1 MGRKLEED
9 TFDAIKLLQD
19 AHNAGLRIEVVG
31 VDGLKIK
38 GPETASAIVHQIIE
52 HKMDVIKLLN
62 DSPDLAP
69 QIEELK
75 SRLRKGI
82 DWFVAVDPQLWDE
95 NNYPINQNT
104 KLELKLT
111 RSITKWH
118 ELERLLRNLYDYEG
132 CIYSGVDMR
141 DLDGSCPE
149 ASPVKC
155 GGCE

>member
-19 AHNAGLRIEVVG
+19 AHDAGLKIEVVG

-52 HKMDVIKLLN
+52 HKMDIIKLLN
-62 DSPDLAP
+62 DTPDLAP

-75 SRLRKGI
+75 ERLRKGI

-118 ELERLLRNLYDYEG
+118 ELERLLRNLYDYED
-132 CIYSGVDMR
+132 CIYD
-141 DLDGSCPE
+141 DGACPE
-149 ASPVKC
+149 GSPVKC